1 MVLVMKKKDEYD
13 KNLESNR
20 PNLKEIL
27 GDIKSVVS
35 EEKEALLKEKIG
47 EKTIKLTEKE
57 LLSPKQKFANRQD
70 EAFVKKSEI
79 FALVKELVRKEIKIQ
94 YTATMKRTK
103 KSKVTTL
110 PSKDMERDLNQMTK
124 LQLEELGRK
133 QGVELDRRKSKASL
147 VQELKSLEANK

>member
-1 MVLVMKKKDEYD
+1 MKKKEDYD
-13 KNLESNR
+13 KSLESNR
-20 PNLKEIL
+20 PNLEEIL

-35 EEKEALLKEKIG
+35 EEKKALLKEKIG
-47 EKTIKLTEKE
+47 EKTIKLTAKE
-57 LLSPKQKFANRQD
+57 LLSPKQKFANSQD

-79 FALVKELVRKEIKIQ
+79 FALVKELVLEEIKIQ

-103 KSKVTTL
+103 KSKVTNL